1 LLRISTAPQ
10 VPALHRLR
18 ARALA
23 AVLCTLGVA
32 ACATSPIPDQTHN
45 LGEIKD
51 KAKVSQQLADA
62 ARQGGDYAGAVELYR
77 KMLQAG
83 GDPFQA
89 HLGLG
94 DCLLATGAL
103 DDSEKE
109 YQAAAVVAPDRPEAQ
124 LGLGR
129 VLLAKHRP
137 EQALG
142 AFDLA
147 LKNGA
152 SHAVAL
158 NGKGLALDLLGRHAD
173 AQQAYQEGLKDASQ
187 DRVLRSNFG
196 LSLAL
201 TGDYQGALALLTPIA
216 QDAAATPR
224 NRQNLALVLG
234 LKGDTAAAR
243 SVALHDLSPEA
254 VDSNLQFYQ
263 AARLAAAGTAGA
275 AATH

>member
-1 LLRISTAPQ
+1 MRS
-10 VPALHRLR
+10 LR
-18 ARALA
+18 ARVLV
-23 AVLCTLGVA
+23 AVLCSLGVA
-32 ACATSPIPDQTHN
+32 ACATSPTQEPPHN

-51 KAKVSQQLADA
+51 KAMVSQHLADA
-62 ARQGGDYAGAVELYR
+62 ARQEGDYAGAVELYR
-77 KMLQAG
+77 KMLAAG

-94 DCLLATGAL
+94 DCLLASAAL

-109 YQAAAVVAPDRPEAQ
+109 YQAAAVIAPERPEPQ

-129 VLLAKHRP
+129 ALLARHSP
-137 EQALG
+137 EGALR

-152 SHAVAL
+152 DRAVAF
-158 NGKGLALDLLGRHAD
+158 NGKGLALDFMGRHAD
-173 AQQAYQEGLKDASQ
+173 AQQAYQEGLKSAPQ
-187 DRVLRSNFG
+187 DRVLSSNYG

-201 TGDYQGALALLTPIA
+201 SGDYRTALALLMPIA

-234 LKGDTAAAR
+234 LKGDAAAAR
-243 SVALHDLSPEA
+243 AVALHDLSAEA

-263 AARLAAAGTAGA
+263 AARLASAGSAGA
-275 AATH
+275 AAPH